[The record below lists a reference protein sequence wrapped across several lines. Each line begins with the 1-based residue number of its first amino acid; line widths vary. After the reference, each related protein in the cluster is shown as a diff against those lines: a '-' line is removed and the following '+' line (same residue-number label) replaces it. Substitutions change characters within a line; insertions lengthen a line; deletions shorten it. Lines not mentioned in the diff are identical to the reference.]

1 MEAIADYDITAVSQ
15 DTDKIYFTC
24 SSIPEVDV

>member
-1 MEAIADYDITAVSQ
+1 MEAIADYEITAISQ
-15 DTDKIYFTC
+15 DTDQICFAC